1 VLQSRDHRHFKGG
14 DMRGDK
20 ARLSYGLLG
29 GFVALALLGGC
40 GKKEQNIAV
49 PGGSAKV
56 TQQGSS
62 TTVEVSSQG
71 EKVKVTASDK
81 GVALPDKF
89 PADVPIMPGATI
101 KMAASSGDGLTVNF
115 SVAASQADALKYY
128 QDNLKAK
135 GWEIEATMMMGD
147 AAMLS
152 AKKDRRECVVNVARD
167 GSGSV
172 VQLMAPL

>member
-1 VLQSRDHRHFKGG
+1 MRKGKGSLPYGITGVIVVLS
-14 DMRGDK
+14 
-20 ARLSYGLLG
+20 
-29 GFVALALLGGC
+29 LAGGC
-40 GKKEQNIAV
+40 GKKEQNISV
-49 PGGSAKV
+49 PGGGSAKV
-56 TQQGSS
+56 TQSGSS

-71 EKVKVTASDK
+71 EKLKVTASDK

-101 KMAASSGDGLTVNF
+101 KMAASSGEGLSVSF

-128 QDNLKAK
+128 QDNLKAQ
-135 GWEIEATMMMGD
+135 GWEIEATMTMGD

-152 AKKDRRECVVNVARD
+152 AKKGKRECAVNVAKE
-167 GSGSV
+167 GSGSM

>member
-1 VLQSRDHRHFKGG
+1 MLQSREQRHFKGG
-14 DMRGDK
+14 IMRTDK
-20 ARLSYGLLG
+20 SRVFYGFLG
-29 GFVALALLGGC
+29 GVITLALLGGC
-40 GKKEQNIAV
+40 GKKEQNVVV

-56 TQQGSS
+56 TQQGST

-71 EKVKVTASDK
+71 EKLKVTASDK

-135 GWEIEATMMMGD
+135 GWEIEATMAMGD

-152 AKKDRRECVVNVARD
+152 AKKDKRECVVNVAKD
-167 GSGSV
+167 GSGSM

>member
-1 VLQSRDHRHFKGG
+1 
-14 DMRGDK
+14 MRTE
-20 ARLSYGLLG
+20 ASSIFYGLLG
-29 GFVALALLGGC
+29 GLVAMALLGGC

-56 TQQGSS
+56 SQQGGS

-89 PADVPIMPGATI
+89 PSDVPIMPGAI
-101 KMAASSGDGLTVNF
+101 VKMAASSAGGLTVNY
-115 SVAASQADALKYY
+115 SVSASQADALKFY

-135 GWEIEATMMMGD
+135 GWEIEATMTMGD

-152 AKKDRRECVVNVARD
+152 AKKDKRECVVNVAKD

>member
-1 VLQSRDHRHFKGG
+1 
-14 DMRGDK
+14 MRSDRCGI
-20 ARLSYGLLG
+20 SYGLLG
-29 GFVALALLGGC
+29 GVIALALLVGC

-49 PGGSAKV
+49 PGGKATV

-71 EKVKVTASDK
+71 EKIKVTASDK

-89 PADVPIMPGATI
+89 PADVPIMPGAI
-101 KMAASSGDGLTVNF
+101 VKMAASSGDGLSVTL
-115 SVAASQADALKYY
+115 SVAASPADALKYY

-135 GWEIEATMMMGD
+135 GWEIEATMAMGE
-147 AAMLS
+147 ATMLS
-152 AKKDRRECVVNVARD
+152 AKKDKRECVVNIAKD
-167 GSGSV
+167 GSGSA